1 MRALRAAALI
11 ALATLVALAAFE
23 GRDARVSEVA
33 AQDAAG
39 AGEKPA
45 AGDTFVHASIGDIT
59 GLIPNITSDS
69 ASHMVGNLIYDGLV
83 QLDKDLNWAPS
94 IAESWHFSK
103 DCLTLTFKLRK
114 NVKWHDGRPFTADD
128 VIFTYKAMMNPKTP
142 TAYRDDFEPVKE
154 VQALDPYTVRV
165 TYAQPF
171 AKALGS
177 WGQSMLPRHLLEK
190 AVEEGKLREAPQNL
204 KPVGTGPYRF
214 HEWKS
219 GEKVVLVANKD
230 YYIEGRP
237 YIGRIV
243 YRIIPSQATIFL
255 ELKAKGV
262 DMAELTA
269 IQYERQTDY
278 PAFKKDYNKYH
289 YAANRYTYLGFNLKD
304 ERFKDRRVRQAFAHA
319 INKAELI
326 EGVVMGLGREATGP
340 YRPGTWAYT
349 DKVKRYEFRISR
361 PSSGPPSS
369 RNTSSRSASTP
380 SCSAGGRGSTPTST
394 RCGIP
399 PRTVPTSSTP
409 SPTRTPRSMRCSK
422 RAGPPATSRSAW
434 PPITGSSRSWP
445 RTSRTCSCTSGRPCP
460 WSPHAC
466 GASRS
471 SRPAST
477 TTSSTGSCRSR
488 CSGTLRPRWPSSPS
502 AGWCWRSRSSSGS
515 PSSPS
520 SSSSWPRAGPS
531 TTFAARKRGRTPS
544 SFRSSTRSS
553 VSTSPFTSSTGDG

>member
-1 MRALRAAALI
+1 MRAARLSVLVAFV
-11 ALATLVALAAFE
+11 TLVTFLALH
-23 GRDARVSEVA
+23 GRDARKIEVA
-33 AQDAAG
+33 AQDTAG
-39 AGEKPA
+39 ANEKPA
-45 AGDTFVHASIGDIT
+45 YGDTFVHASIGDIT

-69 ASHMVGNLIYDGLV
+69 ASHTVGNLIYDGLV
-83 QLDKDLNWAPS
+83 QLDKDLNWAPA
-94 IAESWHFSK
+94 IAESWQFSK

-128 VIFTYKAMMNPKTP
+128 VIFTYKAMLNPKTP

-154 VQALDPYTVRV
+154 VQAVDPYTVRV
-165 TYAQPF
+165 TYSQPF

-177 WGQSMLPRHLLEK
+177 WGQTMLPKHLLEK

-214 HEWKS
+214 QEWKS

-262 DMAELTA
+262 DLAELTA

-289 YAANRYTYLGFNLKD
+289 YSANRYTYLGFNLKD

-349 DKVKRYEFRISR
+349 DKVKRYEFSPTKARALLAAAGWTDRNGDGILRNKEGQPFSFTIRTNQGNEERKKVAEIIQQRLKEIGVQTDIQTIEWAALLKEYIKQKRFDAIVLGWGTGVDPDQYAVWHSSQNGPDQLNSFSYANAEVDALLEKGRATCHQQERVATYHRIQQILAEDQPYIFLYFR
-361 PSSGPPSS
+361 ETLPVVSS
-369 RNTSSRSASTP
+369 RVRGIKVEPAGIDYNFIDWYVPKSLQRYASP
-380 SCSAGGRGSTPTST
+380 
-394 RCGIP
+394 
-399 PRTVPTSSTP
+399 
-409 SPTRTPRSMRCSK
+409 
-422 RAGPPATSRSAW
+422 
-434 PPITGSSRSWP
+434 
-445 RTSRTCSCTSGRPCP
+445 
-460 WSPHAC
+460 
-466 GASRS
+466 
-471 SRPAST
+471 
-477 TTSSTGSCRSR
+477 
-488 CSGTLRPRWPSSPS
+488 
-502 AGWCWRSRSSSGS
+502 
-515 PSSPS
+515 
-520 SSSSWPRAGPS
+520 
-531 TTFAARKRGRTPS
+531 
-544 SFRSSTRSS
+544 
-553 VSTSPFTSSTGDG
+553 